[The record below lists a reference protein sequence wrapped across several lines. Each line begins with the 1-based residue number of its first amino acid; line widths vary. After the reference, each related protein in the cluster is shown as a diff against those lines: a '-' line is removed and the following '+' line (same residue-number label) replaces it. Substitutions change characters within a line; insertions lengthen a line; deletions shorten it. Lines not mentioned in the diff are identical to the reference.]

1 MYNIIRLSEQ
11 LSEKHIIVH
20 SECTDAENILC
31 EMVQLLS
38 DELGPEACK
47 DISDAVLAREKVK
60 STGIGYGV
68 AVPHARTSLVKQLYC
83 VAATSENGIEFKA
96 MDSKLTNLFFL
107 IISPDFTVGPHL
119 NIISAISHLVGKNAN
134 MSTKLNSAQ
143 SPEEFME
150 ILRAEEEKYIT

>member
-20 SECTDAENILC
+20 SACADAESILRQ
-31 EMVQLLS
+31 MVQLLS
-38 DELGPEACK
+38 EELGPEVCE
-47 DISDAVLAREKVK
+47 DISDAVLAREKIK

-68 AVPHARTSLVKQLYC
+68 AVPHARTALVKQLYC
-83 VAATSENGIEFKA
+83 VAATSENGIGFNALDNKP
-96 MDSKLTNLFFL
+96 TNLFFL

-119 NIISAISHLVGKNAN
+119 NIISAISHLVGKNARISMDFN
-134 MSTKLNSAQ
+134 NAQ

-150 ILRAEEEKYIT
+150 ILKTEEEKYIT